1 MSGYVVITIVI
12 GVISCVSVS
21 VVVGVFVLQYER
33 MFVEV
38 LIVQ

>member
-12 GVISCVSVS
+12 GVISFVSV